1 MTHSDKTF
9 RRGCKCVELDCWDD
23 NNIGQP
29 VVYHGYTMTSKI
41 LFQSI
46 ISCIKNFI
54 DVVNPN
60 TLPIVLSLEN
70 HCSPIFQQMMAT
82 ILSNTLGDHLY
93 IHEGLAAWPSPLDL
107 VGKVFLKG
115 GQCQKENENNDSNSL
130 ESNKSQSPR
139 SETFKCPSTAI
150 GISQMTLLN
159 TVEFRSFNS
168 SFDLPS
174 TAMHSVDETKFYKI
188 LNDDPAHVLQWK
200 EFNTTH
206 MTRIYPHG
214 SRVDSSNY
222 NPIVAW
228 AMGIQLV
235 ALNFQTDDS
244 AMTVNDGRFRVCGGC
259 GYVLKPPSVLSQL
272 KSDNRMQLRIKILSA
287 SILPKA
293 YGGAEGM

>member
-1 MTHSDKTF
+1 
-9 RRGCKCVELDCWDD
+9 
-23 NNIGQP
+23 
-29 VVYHGYTMTSKI
+29 
-41 LFQSI
+41 
-46 ISCIKNFI
+46 
-54 DVVNPN
+54 
-60 TLPIVLSLEN
+60 
-70 HCSPIFQQMMAT
+70 
-82 ILSNTLGDHLY
+82 
-93 IHEGLAAWPSPLDL
+93 
-107 VGKVFLKG
+107 
-115 GQCQKENENNDSNSL
+115 
-130 ESNKSQSPR
+130 
-139 SETFKCPSTAI
+139 
-150 GISQMTLLN
+150 
-159 TVEFRSFNS
+159 
-168 SFDLPS
+168 
-174 TAMHSVDETKFYKI
+174 
-188 LNDDPAHVLQWK
+188 
-200 EFNTTH
+200 

>member
-1 MTHSDKTF
+1 MTHSDDK

-23 NNIGQP
+23 QNINQP

-46 ISCIKNFI
+46 ISCIKNYI
-54 DVVNPN
+54 DVVNPD

-70 HCSPIFQQMMAT
+70 HCSPNFQQMMAT
-82 ILSNTLGDHLY
+82 ILISTLGDRIY
-93 IHEGLAAWPSPLDL
+93 IHDEGFTTWPSPLDL
-107 VGKVFLKG
+107 VGKVLLKG
-115 GQCQKENENNDSNSL
+115 GQKVNDNHDSNSL
-130 ESNKSQSPR
+130 ERNKSQSPR
-139 SETFKCPSTAI
+139 SETFNCPSSGI
-150 GISQMTLLN
+150 GISRMTLMN
-159 TVEFRSFNS
+159 TIEFRSFSS

-174 TAMHSVDETKFYKI
+174 TAMHSVDETKFLKI
-188 LNDDPAHVLQWK
+188 LNNDPSHVLQWK
-200 EFNTTH
+200 QFNTAH

-214 SRVDSSNY
+214 SRMDSSNY
-222 NPIVAW
+222 NPLVAW

-244 AMTVNDGRFRVCGGC
+244 AMTINDGRFRVCGGC
-259 GYVLKPPSVLSQL
+259 GYVLKPPSVLLQM
-272 KSDNRMQLRIKILSA
+272 KSDDKMQLRIKILSA